1 MRPAYYMTAKR
12 KPAPARTNPVLQVGY
27 SVDDVWAAAVLADR
41 TNSGYVKETEYHLDL
56 DTGRQSVVRETNR
69 FVIMGTL
76 QNHPEL
82 ITDELR
88 AEGQTL
94 RNQLAQ
100 DLTLRTLKGKTTGF
114 DNSIQQCLAVQDRF
128 YTVSHRFELSVISSL
143 PNSMRETVRRADVDS
158 LLRGCG
164 PISALP
170 GTRVDLAVRVVKSFY
185 SQHFNVNYITAVTE
199 DSRAVVF
206 THKERFDFNT
216 ELKIRGNV
224 REHSTDST
232 RLNRVKVL

>member
-27 SVDDVWAAAVLADR
+27 SVDDVWAAVVLADR
-41 TNSGYVKETEYHLDL
+41 INGGYVKETEYHLDL
-56 DTGRQSVVRETNR
+56 GTGVQSVSREANR
-69 FVIMGTL
+69 TIVLYTL

-88 AEGQTL
+88 TEGQSL

-114 DNSIQQCLAVQDRF
+114 DGSIQQCLTVTDRF
-128 YTVSHRFELSVISSL
+128 YTVSHRFELAVIPSL

-164 PISALP
+164 PIPAQP

-185 SQHFNVNYITAVTE
+185 SQNFNVNYITAVTE

-216 ELKIRGNV
+216 ELTIRGNV
-224 REHSTDST
+224 REHSADST

>member
-27 SVDDVWAAAVLADR
+27 AVDDVWAAAVLADR

-69 FVIMGTL
+69 FIIMDTL
-76 QNHPEL
+76 QYHPEL
-82 ITDELR
+82 ITDDLR
-88 AEGQTL
+88 AEGMIL
-94 RNQLAQ
+94 RDQLAQ
-100 DLTLRTLKGKTTGF
+100 DFTLRALKGKTTRF
-114 DNSIQQCLAVQDRF
+114 DNSILQCLAVTDRMF
-128 YTVSHRFELSVISSL
+128 TVSHRFELAVIPSL

-164 PISALP
+164 PISAQP
-170 GTRVDLAVRVVKSFY
+170 GTKVDLAVRVVKSFY
-185 SQHFNVNYITAVTE
+185 SQNFNTYYITAVTE
-199 DSRAVVF
+199 SNGAVMF
-206 THKERFDFNT
+206 SYRERFDFNT
-216 ELKIRGNV
+216 HLTIRGNV
-224 REHSTDST
+224 REHGTEMT

>member
-1 MRPAYYMTAKR
+1 MRPAYYMTSKR

-41 TNSGYVKETEYHLDL
+41 TNSGYVKETEYQLEL

-69 FVIMGTL
+69 FVMMDAL

-88 AEGQTL
+88 AEGRIL
-94 RNQLAQ
+94 RDQLAQ
-100 DLTLRTLKGKTTGF
+100 DFTMRALKGATTSF
-114 DNSIQQCLAVQDRF
+114 DTSIQQCLAVQDRM
-128 YTVSHRFELSVISSL
+128 YTVSHRFELAVIPSL
-143 PNSMRETVRRADVDS
+143 PRSMRETVRRTDVDS
-158 LLRGCG
+158 LLRECG
-164 PISALP
+164 PIDAKP
-170 GTRVDLAVRVVKSFY
+170 GTKVDLAVRVVKSFY
-185 SQHFNVNYITAVTE
+185 SQNFNTYYITAVTE
-199 DSRAVVF
+199 SNGAVMF
-206 THKERFDFNT
+206 TYRERFDFNT

-224 REHSTDST
+224 REHSAGST

>member
-1 MRPAYYMTAKR
+1 MKPAYYMTAKR

-56 DTGRQSVVRETNR
+56 GTGRQSVIRETNR
-69 FVIMGTL
+69 FIIMDTL

-88 AEGQTL
+88 AEGLSL

-100 DLTLRTLKGKTTGF
+100 DLTLRTLKGKITGF

-128 YTVSHRFELSVISSL
+128 YTVSHRFELAVIPSL

-164 PISALP
+164 PISAP
-170 GTRVDLAVRVVKSFY
+170 PSTKVDLAVRVVKSFY

-199 DSRAVVF
+199 NNQAVVF

-216 ELKIRGNV
+216 ELTIRGNV
-224 REHSTDST
+224 REHSADST

>member
-12 KPAPARTNPVLQVGY
+12 RPAPARTNPVLQVGY
-27 SVDDVWAAAVLADR
+27 AVDDVWAAAVLADR
-41 TNSGYVKETEYHLDL
+41 INSGYAKETEYQL
-56 DTGRQSVVRETNR
+56 DTDTGVQSVSREANR
-69 FVIMGTL
+69 TIVLYTL

-88 AEGQTL
+88 AEGQSL

-114 DNSIQQCLAVQDRF
+114 DNSIQQCLAVTDRF
-128 YTVSHRFELSVISSL
+128 YTVSHRFELAVIPSL
-143 PNSMRETVRRADVDS
+143 PKSMRETVRRADVDS

-164 PISALP
+164 PISAQP
-170 GTRVDLAVRVVKSFY
+170 GTKVDLEVRVVKSFY
-185 SQHFNVNYITAVTE
+185 SQNYNTHFITAVTE
-199 DSRAVVF
+199 SNGAVMF
-206 THKERFDFNT
+206 SYRERFDFNT

-224 REHSTDST
+224 REHGTELT

>member
-41 TNSGYVKETEYHLDL
+41 INSGYAKETEYRWDN
-56 DTGRQSVVRETNR
+56 GVQSVVRENNR
-69 FVIMGTL
+69 FIIMDTL
-76 QNHPEL
+76 QNEPDL

-88 AEGQTL
+88 AAGRTL
-94 RNQLAQ
+94 RDQLAQ

-114 DNSIQQCLAVQDRF
+114 DNSIQQCLAVTDRF
-128 YTVSHRFELSVISSL
+128 YTVSHRFELAVIPSL

-164 PISALP
+164 PISAVP
-170 GTRVDLAVRVVKSFY
+170 GTKVDLAVRVVKSFY
-185 SQHFNVNYITAVTE
+185 SQNYNTHFITAVTE
-199 DSRAVVF
+199 SNGAVMF
-206 THKERFDFNT
+206 TYRERFDFNT

-224 REHSTDST
+224 REHAAELT

>member
-1 MRPAYYMTAKR
+1 MRPAYFMTAKR

-69 FVIMGTL
+69 FIIMYTL

-88 AEGQTL
+88 AEGQSL

-114 DNSIQQCLAVQDRF
+114 DNSIQQCLAVTDRF
-128 YTVSHRFELSVISSL
+128 YTVSHRFELAVIPSL
-143 PNSMRETVRRADVDS
+143 PRSMRETVRRADVDS

-164 PISALP
+164 PIAAKP
-170 GTRVDLAVRVVKSFY
+170 GTKVDLAVRVVKSFY
-185 SQHFNVNYITAVTE
+185 SQNFNTHYITAVTE
-199 DSRAVVF
+199 SNGAVMF
-206 THKERFDFNT
+206 SYRERFDFNT

-224 REHSTDST
+224 REHAAELT

>member
-1 MRPAYYMTAKR
+1 MTPKR
-12 KPAPARTNPVLQVGY
+12 RPAPARTNPVLQVGY

-41 TNSGYVKETEYHLDL
+41 INSGYVKETEYHLDL

-69 FVIMGTL
+69 FVIMDTL
-76 QNHPEL
+76 QNHPER

-94 RNQLAQ
+94 RDQLAQ
-100 DLTLRTLKGKTTGF
+100 DFTMRALKGKTTSF
-114 DNSIQQCLAVQDRF
+114 DGSIQQCLAVTDRF
-128 YTVSHRFELSVISSL
+128 YTVSHRFELAVIPSL
-143 PNSMRETVRRADVDS
+143 PRSMRETVRRADVDS

-164 PISALP
+164 PIAAKP
-170 GTRVDLAVRVVKSFY
+170 GTKVDLAVRVVKSFY
-185 SQHFNVNYITAVTE
+185 SQNFNVNYITAVSG
-199 DSRAVVF
+199 DNRAVVF

-216 ELKIRGNV
+216 ELTIRGNV
-224 REHSTDST
+224 REHSADST

>member
-1 MRPAYYMTAKR
+1 MKPAYYMTPKR

-27 SVDDVWAAAVLADR
+27 AVDDVWAAAVLADR
-41 TNSGYVKETEYHLDL
+41 INSGYVKETEYHLDMG
-56 DTGRQSVVRETNR
+56 TGRQSVVRETNR
-69 FVIMGTL
+69 FVIMDTL

-88 AEGQTL
+88 AEGQSL

-114 DNSIQQCLAVQDRF
+114 DNSIQQCLAVTDRF
-128 YTVSHRFELSVISSL
+128 YTVSHRFELAVIPSL
-143 PNSMRETVRRADVDS
+143 PRSMRETVRRADVDS
-158 LLRGCG
+158 LLRECG
-164 PISALP
+164 PVAAKP
-170 GTRVDLAVRVVKSFY
+170 GTKVDLAVRVVKSFY
-185 SQHFNVNYITAVTE
+185 SQNFNVNYITAVTE
-199 DSRAVVF
+199 DNQAVVF

-216 ELKIRGNV
+216 ELKIHGNV
-224 REHSTDST
+224 REHSADST

>member
-1 MRPAYYMTAKR
+1 MRPAYYMTTKR
-12 KPAPARTNPVLQVGY
+12 RPAPARTNPVLQVGY

-41 TNSGYVKETEYHLDL
+41 INSGYVKETEYHLDL
-56 DTGRQSVVRETNR
+56 GTGSQSVMRETNR
-69 FVIMGTL
+69 FIMLDTL
-76 QNHPEL
+76 QNHPEQ
-82 ITDELR
+82 ITNELR
-88 AEGQTL
+88 TEGQSL

-114 DNSIQQCLAVQDRF
+114 DNSIQQCLAVTDRF
-128 YTVSHRFELSVISSL
+128 YTVSHRFELAVIPSL

-164 PISALP
+164 PIAAKP
-170 GTRVDLAVRVVKSFY
+170 GTKVDLAVRVVKSFY
-185 SQHFNVNYITAVTE
+185 SQNFNTHYITAVTE
-199 DSRAVVF
+199 SNGAVLF
-206 THKERFDFNT
+206 TYRERFDFNT

-224 REHSTDST
+224 REHGTEMT